1 MSLLV
6 LGHISIAIFF
16 YHFFKKSCF
25 FLLFSEYPKYKGPP
39 PAPNRF
45 GIMPGYRWDGVD
57 RSTGFEKKLFQ
68 SQNKRKAF
76 VQEAHMWS
84 TEDM

>member
-1 MSLLV
+1 MQACLF
-6 LGHISIAIFF
+6 HIFIAILLSFF
-16 YHFFKKSCF
+16 SQKNNLFFTI
-25 FLLFSEYPKYKGPP
+25 FSEYPKYKGPP